1 MTYFFSQ
8 KNTNEQNTQTF
19 TETLSQ
25 PISQNVT
32 ANVSW
37 KASVSSVCRRR
48 SVGSNCAPKGSVNSV
63 RSVREKLPSVRE
75 KPPQRVVCVLS
86 HSEGAFS
93 FSQMNTEEQSGQGLQ
108 KVLTP
113 HPPSPP
119 HTLPDYRRAL
129 TAIQNMPFLHAEHAL
144 LGVRKA
150 YSWRMFIT
158 SWFLEGYK
166 HGLSRC
172 RTLLLSA

>member
-1 MTYFFSQ
+1 MGS
-8 KNTNEQNTQTF
+8 KRW
-19 TETLSQ
+19 LKS
-25 PISQNVT
+25 SV
-32 ANVSW
+32 
-37 KASVSSVCRRR
+37 KSVS
-48 SVGSNCAPKGSVNSV
+48 
-63 RSVREKLPSVRE
+63 SVRE

-158 SWFLEGYK
+158 S
-166 HGLSRC
+166 
-172 RTLLLSA
+172 